1 MSTTRRGTPDF
12 VLLFL
17 TIALV
22 GFGLVMVF
30 SASYSITYSEDP
42 LLYTKKQAVFAVLG
56 IAVMFIVMNIPYA
69 ALKKLFIPL
78 FLFSFLLLVLVLVFG
93 EEVNG
98 ARSWFRFGP
107 FGFQPTELAKIGLLA
122 YLATIIPKKGDKFR
136 QFKNGLLPV
145 LIVTGAVC
153 LLIVLQNDLGS
164 MLIVFATAGVVI
176 MIGGAR
182 FKHLFALAGSAAV
195 IGGGVILRE
204 LLFREDGQTSYRIR
218 RLTSFL
224 DPWKDAQGDGYHLI
238 QSWYALGHGGWSGAG
253 FGRSIQKLHYLPYA
267 HNDFIFAVIG
277 EELGFIGASVF
288 MLVYLLFLWRAL
300 LVALRC
306 RDLSGTL
313 IGSGIVVLFFLQM
326 LVNIGGVTGAIPITG
341 VTLPFISY
349 GGSSLLSS
357 MLGVGILLCI
367 SRENNKLEKQKND
380 GLAAA
385 DS

>member
-17 TIALV
+17 AIALV

-30 SASYSITYSEDP
+30 SASYSITFSEDP
-42 LLYTKKQAVFAVLG
+42 LLYTKKQAAFAVTG
-56 IAVMFIVMNIPYA
+56 IVVMFIVMNIPYA
-69 ALKKLFIPL
+69 ALKKTFVPL
-78 FLFSFLLLVLVLVFG
+78 FLLSLLLLVLVLIFG

-122 YLATIIPKKGDKFR
+122 YLATIIPKKGEKFR
-136 QFKNGLLPV
+136 DFKKGLLPV
-145 LIVTGAVC
+145 LIVTGVVC
-153 LLIVLQNDLGS
+153 FLIVLQNDLGS
-164 MLIVFATAGVVI
+164 MLIVFATAGIVI
-176 MIGGAR
+176 MVGGAR
-182 FKHLFALAGSAAV
+182 FKHLFGLAGAALV
-195 IGGGVILRE
+195 IGGGAILRE
-204 LLFREDGQTSYRIR
+204 LLLKDDGQTSYRIR

-238 QSWYALGHGGWSGAG
+238 QSWYALGHGGLSGAG
-253 FGRSIQKLHYLPYA
+253 FGRSVQKLHYLPYA

-277 EELGFIGASVF
+277 EELGFIGAAAF
-288 MLVYLLFLWRAL
+288 LLVYLLFLWRAL

-306 RDLSGTL
+306 RDLSGAL
-313 IGSGIVVLFFLQM
+313 MGSGIVVLLFLQM

-349 GGSSLLSS
+349 GGSSLLTS
-357 MLGVGILLCI
+357 MFGVGILLCI
-367 SRENNKLEKQKND
+367 SRENNKLEKQKTD
-380 GLAAA
+380 GLAA
-385 DS
+385 DGS